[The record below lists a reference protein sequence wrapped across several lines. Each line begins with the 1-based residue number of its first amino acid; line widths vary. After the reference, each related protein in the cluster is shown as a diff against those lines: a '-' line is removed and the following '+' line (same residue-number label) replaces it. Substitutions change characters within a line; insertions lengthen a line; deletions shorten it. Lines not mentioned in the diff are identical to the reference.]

1 MAEKITVM
9 YTEEQIDQTV
19 RKLADQISK
28 DYAGKRI
35 RLVCVLKGA
44 SMFMCEL
51 AKRITV
57 PVTFDFMCVSSY
69 GGTTSTGMVK
79 ILKDLDQPIEGEH
92 VLIVEDIIDT
102 GRTLK
107 SLKQLLEH
115 RGAASVK
122 IVTLLDKPSRRVE
135 NGIEVDY
142 CGYKIPDAFVVG
154 YGLDYD
160 EEYRNLPYIG
170 VLEFD

>member
-9 YTEEQIDQTV
+9 YTEEQIDSMV
-19 RKLADQISK
+19 RQLAEQINK
-28 DYAGKRI
+28 DYAGKTI
-35 RLVCVLKGA
+35 RLVCILKGA
-44 SMFMCEL
+44 SVFMCDL

-79 ILKDLDQPIEGEH
+79 ILKDLDQGIEGED

-135 NGIEVDY
+135 NGVEADY
-142 CGYKIPDAFVVG
+142 FGYRIPDAFVVG

-160 EEYRNLPYIG
+160 EAYRNLPYIG
-170 VLEFD
+170 VLNFE

>member
-9 YTEEQIDQTV
+9 YTEEQIDSMV
-19 RKLADQISK
+19 RQLAEQINK
-28 DYAGKRI
+28 DYVGKTI
-35 RLVCVLKGA
+35 RLVCILKGA
-44 SMFMCEL
+44 SVFMCDL

-79 ILKDLDQPIEGEH
+79 ILKDLDQGIEGED

-135 NGIEVDY
+135 NGVEADY
-142 CGYKIPDAFVVG
+142 CGYRIPDAFVVG

-160 EEYRNLPYIG
+160 EAYRNLPYIG
-170 VLEFD
+170 VLNFE

>member
-9 YTEEQIDQTV
+9 YTEEQIDSMV
-19 RKLADQISK
+19 RQLAEQINK
-28 DYAGKRI
+28 DYAGKII
-35 RLVCVLKGA
+35 RLVCILKGA
-44 SMFMCEL
+44 SVFMCDL

-79 ILKDLDQPIEGEH
+79 ILKDLDQGIEGED

-135 NGIEVDY
+135 NGVEADY
-142 CGYKIPDAFVVG
+142 CGYRIPDAFVVG

-160 EEYRNLPYIG
+160 EAYRNLPYIG
-170 VLEFD
+170 VLNFE

>member
-9 YTEEQIDQTV
+9 YTEEQIDSMV
-19 RKLADQISK
+19 RQLAEQINK
-28 DYAGKRI
+28 DYAGKTI
-35 RLVCVLKGA
+35 RLVCILKGA
-44 SMFMCEL
+44 SVFMCDL

-79 ILKDLDQPIEGEH
+79 ILKDLDQGIEGED

-135 NGIEVDY
+135 NGVEADY
-142 CGYKIPDAFVVG
+142 CGYRIPDAFVVG

-160 EEYRNLPYIG
+160 EAYRNLPYIG
-170 VLEFD
+170 VLNFE

>member
-9 YTEEQIDQTV
+9 YTEEQIDQMV
-19 RKLADQISK
+19 RQLAAQINR
-28 DYAGKRI
+28 DYEGKHI
-35 RLVCVLKGA
+35 RLVCILKGA
-44 SMFMCEL
+44 SVFMCDL

-79 ILKDLDQPIEGEH
+79 ILKDLDQGIEGED

-107 SLKQLLEH
+107 SLKQLLVH

-135 NGIEVDY
+135 NGIEADY

-160 EEYRNLPYIG
+160 EAYRNLPYIG
-170 VLEFD
+170 VLNFE

>member
-9 YTEEQIDQTV
+9 YTEEQIDHMV
-19 RKLADQISK
+19 RQLAAQINK
-28 DYAGKRI
+28 DYEGKHI
-35 RLVCVLKGA
+35 RLVCILKGA
-44 SMFMCEL
+44 SVFMCDL

-79 ILKDLDQPIEGEH
+79 ILKDLDQGIEGED

-107 SLKQLLEH
+107 SLKQLLVH

-135 NGIEVDY
+135 NGIEADY
-142 CGYKIPDAFVVG
+142 CGYRIPDAFVVG

-160 EEYRNLPYIG
+160 EAYRNLPYIG
-170 VLEFD
+170 VLNFE

>member
-9 YTEEQIDQTV
+9 YTEEQIDGMV
-19 RKLADQISK
+19 RELAAQINR
-28 DYAGKRI
+28 DYEGRTI
-35 RLVCVLKGA
+35 RLVCILKGA
-44 SMFMCEL
+44 SVFMCDL

-79 ILKDLDQPIEGEH
+79 ILKDLDQGIEGED

-135 NGIEVDY
+135 NGVEADY
-142 CGYKIPDAFVVG
+142 CGYRIPDAFVVG

-160 EEYRNLPYIG
+160 EAYRNLPYIG
-170 VLEFD
+170 VLNFE

>member
-9 YTEEQIDQTV
+9 YTEEQIDQMV
-19 RKLADQISK
+19 RQLAAQINK
-28 DYAGKRI
+28 DYEGKHI
-35 RLVCVLKGA
+35 RLVCILKGA
-44 SMFMCEL
+44 SVFMCDL

-79 ILKDLDQPIEGEH
+79 ILKDLDQGIEGED

-107 SLKQLLEH
+107 SLKQLLVH

-135 NGIEVDY
+135 NGIEADY
-142 CGYKIPDAFVVG
+142 CGYRIPDAFVVG

-160 EEYRNLPYIG
+160 EAYRNLPYIG
-170 VLEFD
+170 VLNFE

>member
-9 YTEEQIDQTV
+9 YTEEQIDQMV
-19 RKLADQISK
+19 RQLAAQINK
-28 DYAGKRI
+28 DYEGKHI
-35 RLVCVLKGA
+35 RLVCILKGA
-44 SMFMCEL
+44 SVFMCDL

-79 ILKDLDQPIEGEH
+79 ILKDLDQGIEGED

-107 SLKQLLEH
+107 SLKQLLVH

-135 NGIEVDY
+135 NGIEADY

-160 EEYRNLPYIG
+160 EAYRNLPYIG
-170 VLEFD
+170 VLNFE